1 MSRAVRTVAA
11 MSRESAETFFARP
24 EGVED
29 EREALALRLAK
40 VERAYQELAERLSGY
55 ERERAE
61 IKARLQ
67 GILARLGTVR

>member
-1 MSRAVRTVAA
+1 

-40 VERAYQELAERLSGY
+40 IERAYQELAERLS
-55 ERERAE
+55 R
-61 IKARLQ
+61 
-67 GILARLGTVR
+67 

>member
-1 MSRAVRTVAA
+1 

-29 EREALALRLAK
+29 EREALALRLAE
-40 VERAYQELAERLSGY
+40 VERAYQELVERLHGY

-61 IKARLQ
+61 IKARLE
-67 GILARLGTVR
+67 GILARLGPAR